1 MESVADEFVHAIYGA
16 VMDAGQWKVALAK
29 LATLAEA
36 PRAALMDSDFAS
48 SVAYR
53 EVLFGMDESDNNRY
67 LQEFAAIDPRIP
79 VALGHHKLSWLSD
92 LDLFDETFRKNDR
105 IYREF
110 LVPGGVGES
119 LFTTFSREGSRVGT
133 ALLARGSLQ
142 SKAPQPVRDALDNV
156 MPHLDRAVRIS
167 RRFEAMAA
175 EVVLSHYVLDALP
188 EPLACVLGDGR
199 LHRANLAFEKMLR
212 EGGLIANRAN
222 MLSVRDARLQA
233 RFLSAVGEC
242 CRIAAGNTGVNGGVQ
257 LTLRIDRPK
266 RPPAFIT
273 IAPLAAA
280 HLKSWAGRACALV
293 RIDGPAGE
301 RNPQRIEE
309 AMNLSAAEARLVSAL
324 CNGGTLVEAAEKL
337 GISTNTAKT
346 QLASVFSKTG
356 TTRQSEL
363 VALISTLP
371 ADR

>member
-29 LATLAEA
+29 LAMLAEA
-36 PRAALMDSDFAS
+36 PRAALMDSDFAA

-53 EVLFGMDESDNNRY
+53 EVLYGMDESDNHRY
-67 LQEFAAIDPRIP
+67 LRDFAAIDPRIP

-92 LDLFDETFRKNDR
+92 HDLFDETFRSTDR

-142 SKAPQPVRDALDNV
+142 SKAPQPVRDALDGV

-167 RRFEAMAA
+167 RRFEAMAT
-175 EVVLSHYVLDALP
+175 EVVMNHYVLDAMP
-188 EPLACVLGDGR
+188 EPLACVLADGR

-212 EGGLIANRAN
+212 EGGLIMNRGN
-222 MLSVRDARLQA
+222 MLSVRDVRQQA
-233 RFLSAVGEC
+233 RFLSAIGDS
-242 CRIAAGNTGVNGGVQ
+242 CRIATGDTGVPGGVQ
-257 LTLRIDRPK
+257 LTLRIDRPNK
-266 RPPAFIT
+266 PPAFVT

-280 HLKSWAGRACALV
+280 HLRSWAGRACALV
-293 RIDGPAGE
+293 RIDQPAGE

-371 ADR
+371 ANC

>member
-29 LATLAEA
+29 LAMLAEA
-36 PRAALMDSDFAS
+36 PRAALMDSDFAA

-53 EVLFGMDESDNNRY
+53 EVLYGMDESDNHRY
-67 LQEFAAIDPRIP
+67 LRDFAAIDPRIP

-92 LDLFDETFRKNDR
+92 HDLFDETFRSTDR

-133 ALLARGSLQ
+133 ALLARSAMQ
-142 SKAPQPVRDALDNV
+142 SKAPQPVRDALDGV

-167 RRFEAMAA
+167 RRFEAMAT
-175 EVVLSHYVLDALP
+175 EVVMNHYVLDAMP
-188 EPLACVLGDGR
+188 EPLACVLADGR

-212 EGGLIANRAN
+212 EGGLITNRGD
-222 MLSVRDARLQA
+222 MLSLRDPRQQA
-233 RFLSAVGEC
+233 RFLCAIGDS
-242 CRIAAGNTGVNGGVQ
+242 CRIATGDTGIPGGVQ
-257 LTLRIDRPK
+257 LTLRIDRPNK
-266 RPPAFIT
+266 PPAFVT

-293 RIDGPAGE
+293 RIDQPARE

-371 ADR
+371 ANC